1 MTANANLNDLV
12 LDIQVLLDA
21 PSVTRAGFGTVLIA
35 GPNFSPGGGELIQF
49 FTSLAATV
57 SGTGLTTSSPEYRA
71 AREAFAQGVR
81 RIAIGRLRA
90 RVAQVQTITVTT
102 AADGVWTVTVN
113 GTAYTFTATGSANA
127 NAIAAGL
134 RSALGSAPGVTVTGS
149 SAQIIL
155 TANVAGV
162 GFTATVTAAGAGAS
176 TNVTSTANRSVADEL
191 DDIANENG
199 DWFGLVI
206 TSRVAED
213 LRQTAA
219 WAETARRLYVAQ
231 TADAAVLTTATD
243 DIASELQ
250 DASRAFTAVMYHAS
264 ATEYADAAWC
274 AKVLSFSLETTS
286 PTWAF
291 HQLSGVT
298 PDAMSVTQRDNAIG
312 KNCNVYLPLK
322 SLPATWPGK
331 VAGGKWT
338 DEIVIAEWFR
348 ARHEEDIAQALINAS
363 ARGEKIPYTDEG
375 FAVFESILRRRYAQG
390 VTAGHFVEGQLVTN
404 FPRRADIADADATAR
419 VYRWSASI
427 QLAGAVHRT
436 ESTIYL
442 TSSVV
447 VFAAAA

>member
-102 AADGVWTVTVN
+102 AADGVWTVTVD
-113 GTAYTFTATGSANA
+113 GTAYTFTASGSATA

-176 TNVTSTANRSVADEL
+176 TNVETTANRAVADEL
-191 DDIANENG
+191 DAVRNENG

-250 DASRAFTAVMYHAS
+250 DASRAFTAVIYHAS

-291 HQLSGVT
+291 HSLSGVIV
-298 PDAMSVTQRDNAIG
+298 DAINDTQRDNAIA
-312 KNCNVYLPLK
+312 KNCNVYLALK
-322 SLPATWPGK
+322 GQPSTWPGK
-331 VAGGKWT
+331 VASGKFV

-348 ARHEEDIAQALINAS
+348 ARLEEDVAQALINAS

-390 VTAGHFVEGQLVTN
+390 VTAGHFVAEQLVAT
-404 FPRRADIADADATAR
+404 FPRRSEIIDADATAR

-427 QLAGAVHRT
+427 QLAGAVHSV

-442 TSSVV
+442 TVSTVV
-447 VFAAAA
+447 TA

>member
-49 FTSLAATV
+49 FASLAATV

-71 AREAFAQGVR
+71 AREAFSQGVR

-90 RVAQVQTITVTT
+90 RVAQVQTITVT
-102 AADGVWTVTVN
+102 APADGVWTVTVDDVDYTY
-113 GTAYTFTATGSANA
+113 TASGSANA

-134 RSALGSAPGVTVTGS
+134 RSALGSAPDVTVTGS

-162 GFTATVTAAGAGAS
+162 GFTSDVTEPAGGAS
-176 TNVTSTANRSVADEL
+176 TNVASTANRSVADEL
-191 DDIANENG
+191 DAVRNENG

-213 LRQTAA
+213 IRQTAA

-250 DASRAFTAVMYHAS
+250 DASRAFAMPIYHAS

-274 AKVLSFSLETTS
+274 ARVLSFSLETTS

-291 HQLSGVT
+291 HALSGVT
-298 PDAMSVTQRDNAIG
+298 VDAINDTQRDNAIA
-312 KNCNVYLPLK
+312 KNCNVYLALK
-322 SLPATWPGK
+322 GLPATFPGK
-331 VAGGKWT
+331 VASGKFA

-348 ARHEEDIAQALINAS
+348 ARLEEDVAQALVNAS

-390 VTAGHFVEGQLVTN
+390 VTAGHFVADQLVAT
-404 FPRRADIADADATAR
+404 FPRRSEIIDADATAR

-427 QLAGAVHRT
+427 QLAGAVHSVA
-436 ESTIYL
+436 STIYL
-442 TSSVV
+442 TVSTVV
-447 VFAAAA
+447 PA